1 MSYSRSSVAIERIG
15 YLFSSTNDFYLRMYI
30 LHKKKFLD
38 RVYALQS
45 LISKTP
51 SSAGAHYTICQR
63 TYRILEAHAHGLT
76 FLTLDRARLLRD
88 GDEIAVDW
96 HYVEQDYLSVADIK
110 KWAIAAG
117 HIASNVRS
125 VNSKINPKP
134 ELMFYLGNSTYLHCL
149 SGTSNLAQF
158 TWKIK

>member
-1 MSYSRSSVAIERIG
+1 
-15 YLFSSTNDFYLRMYI
+15 MYI
-30 LHKKKFLD
+30 LHRKKFLD

-96 HYVEQDYLSVADIK
+96 HYVEQDYLYVADIK

-117 HIASNVRS
+117 HIAAAESWATVVVVLGSLGAERMDSPDLKPSRS
-125 VNSKINPKP
+125 
-134 ELMFYLGNSTYLHCL
+134 
-149 SGTSNLAQF
+149 
-158 TWKIK
+158 